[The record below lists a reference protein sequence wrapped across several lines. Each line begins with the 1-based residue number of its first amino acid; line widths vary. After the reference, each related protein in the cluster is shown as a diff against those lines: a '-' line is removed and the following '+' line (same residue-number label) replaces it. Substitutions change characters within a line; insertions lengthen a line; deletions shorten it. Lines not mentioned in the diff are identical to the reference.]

1 MIIHKV
7 AVIQLHPKRTTTD
20 VPTTLSVKLHLK
32 ELFWQ
37 SYQSKFLST
46 FNNTFIKIFRYH
58 LTGWTPENPSFAF
71 CASNYKTYLE
81 SYCTL
86 AAELQINIVP
96 GSIVEA
102 HPSPSCSASCSSC
115 PATDSTRSQFVNIAY
130 FISATGKI
138 LGSYQKAN
146 LWSGERAHLSS
157 VRPTNSH
164 HQVISTPLGTVG
176 LLLCWDLA
184 IPEAFRSLVA
194 QGAKIIILPALWTGL
209 GSAPAGLKRNPGFEK
224 QMLQSLL
231 NARAFENSVAVV
243 FTNAGDTENNKNL
256 GQSQVVMPF
265 SGSVETPLGSEEAV
279 KIFDLDMDEIG
290 DAEDYYKIR
299 EDMTANDWC
308 YGRVGAHD

>member
-1 MIIHKV
+1 M
-7 AVIQLHPKRTTTD
+7 
-20 VPTTLSVKLHLK
+20 
-32 ELFWQ
+32 
-37 SYQSKFLST
+37 
-46 FNNTFIKIFRYH
+46 
-58 LTGWTPENPSFAF
+58 
-71 CASNYKTYLE
+71 
-81 SYCTL
+81 
-86 AAELQINIVP
+86 P

-102 HPSPSCSASCSSC
+102 HPSPSCSTSCSSC
-115 PATDSTRSQFVNIAY
+115 IATASTCPQFVNIAY

-146 LWSGERAHLSS
+146 LWYGERAHLSS
-157 VRPTNSH
+157 ATPTSSH
-164 HQVISTPLGTVG
+164 HQVISTPLGTAG

-209 GSAPAGLKRNPGFEK
+209 GSAPVGLKRNPGFEK

-231 NARAFENSVAVV
+231 NARSFENSIAVV
-243 FTNAGDTENNKNL
+243 FTNAGDTENDKNL

-265 SGSVETPLGSEEAV
+265 SGSVETPLGGEEAV

-299 EDMTANDWC
+299 EDMTADYWR
-308 YGRVGAHD
+308 YGRVGNHDVHG